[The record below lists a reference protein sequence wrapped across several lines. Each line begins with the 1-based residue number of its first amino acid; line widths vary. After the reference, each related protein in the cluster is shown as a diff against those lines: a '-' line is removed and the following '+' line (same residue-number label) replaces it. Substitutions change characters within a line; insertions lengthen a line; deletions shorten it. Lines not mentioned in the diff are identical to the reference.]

1 MFEKCWNE
9 RKLLYEQERP
19 IVFVTFMGANM
30 DVDDYDG
37 KAEYAPR
44 GEITIN
50 VAKIVAFYD
59 HTIIT
64 QGNKIRVME
73 LEKEIRKRICGR

>member
-1 MFEKCWNE
+1 MFGKCE
-9 RKLLYEQERP
+9 TGGKLLYETERS
-19 IVFVTFMGANM
+19 IIFVTFMGAHM

-37 KAEYAPR
+37 KTDYAPR

-50 VAKIVAFYD
+50 VGQIAAFYD

-64 QGNKIRVME
+64 QGHKIRVME
-73 LEKEIRKRICGR
+73 SEAEIRKKICGR

>member
-1 MFEKCWNE
+1 MFEKCWNG
-9 RKLLYEQERP
+9 RKLLYEPERS

-37 KAEYAPR
+37 KVDYAPR

-50 VAKIVAFYD
+50 VAQIAAFYD

-64 QGNKIRVME
+64 QGHKIRVME
-73 LEKEIRKRICGR
+73 LAQEIRKKICGR